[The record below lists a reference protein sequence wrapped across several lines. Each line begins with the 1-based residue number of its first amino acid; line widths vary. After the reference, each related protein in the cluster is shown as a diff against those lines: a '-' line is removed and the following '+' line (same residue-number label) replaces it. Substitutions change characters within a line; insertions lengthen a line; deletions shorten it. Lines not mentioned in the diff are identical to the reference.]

1 MEIYGVLGNLE
12 NNFINSKSQ
21 DDKRFTLQQKFVY
34 VLHKKQDIKIQSAK
48 DRLYNQ
54 AIQYLNDI
62 NYHSIKQVLEDYIE
76 YYQNTMNIDIVSI
89 N

>member
-34 VLHKKQDIKIQSAK
+34 VLYKKQDIIQSAK

-76 YYQNTMNIDIVSI
+76 YYQNNMNIDIV
-89 N
+89 NVL

>member
-34 VLHKKQDIKIQSAK
+34 VLHKKDYLMQSVK
-48 DRLYNQ
+48 ERLYNQ

-76 YYQNTMNIDIVSI
+76 YYQNNMNIDIV
-89 N
+89 NVL